1 MSQAGEES
9 KTRSHAERVRKVQ
22 RAAPRRR
29 SAGPKRLSSFSRRLL
44 AGMLV
49 PALGA
54 GLMAAGFAAFSAT
67 SSGASNP
74 PPLGIYEGYEN
85 SSGVHSLGSA
95 IGQQPAYAMDYL
107 DATSWSSMESGAAN
121 EAASWSTSGYSM
133 TFSVPM
139 LPNSGATLADGAA
152 GDYDSYFASIAQGL
166 VANGEASSILRIGW
180 EFNGDWT
187 AWYADSSDS
196 SEFVTY
202 WQQIVNTI
210 RSVPGADFKFEWCPN
225 IGESSATGNLA
236 NYYPGNGY
244 VDYIGEDVYD
254 QAYGSYPGAAQE
266 FSNLET
272 ESGGLNWLTS
282 FAAGQGKPVVL
293 GEWGLG
299 NGPGNAGQAYTD
311 DNEEVSGGDDPTFIN
326 DMAKWMADNSVYEAT
341 YFDFESTALSSNSN
355 PNSYHALIAD
365 FGPGGVAGGPPSS
378 PPPTTTTTTTAP
390 PTTTTTTTAPPPT
403 TTTTTA
409 PPPPSSPPPGT
420 VTITTL
426 ATSEASATS
435 GQESSMVFKVTVTPA
450 VNDTVTVYADGGLV
464 TLCQVTVTTAEG
476 SGSCALSDSQLA
488 AGLYVADA
496 VTPSGP
502 DFIGSFSN
510 FAAFTISS

>member
-1 MSQAGEES
+1 
-9 KTRSHAERVRKVQ
+9 
-22 RAAPRRR
+22 
-29 SAGPKRLSSFSRRLL
+29 
-44 AGMLV
+44 
-49 PALGA
+49 
-54 GLMAAGFAAFSAT
+54 MAAGFAAFSGV
-67 SSGASNP
+67 SSGASSP

-85 SSGVHSLGSA
+85 ASGIHSLGTA

-139 LPNSGATLADGAA
+139 LPESGATLADGAA

-187 AWYADSSDS
+187 TWYADSSDS
-196 SEFVTY
+196 SEFVAF
-202 WQQIVNTI
+202 WQQIVDTM
-210 RSVPGADFKFEWCPN
+210 RSVSGANFKFEWCPN
-225 IGESSATGNLA
+225 IGESSASGNLA

-299 NGPGNAGQAYTD
+299 NGPGNSGQAYTD

-326 DMAKWMADNSVYEAT
+326 DMAKWMADNSVYEAS
-341 YFDFESTALSSNSN
+341 YFDFDSSALSSSSN
-355 PNSYHALIAD
+355 PNSYQALIND
-365 FGPGGVAGGPPSS
+365 FGPGGVAGGSPGAPPTT
-378 PPPTTTTTTTAP
+378 TTTTTTTAP
-390 PTTTTTTTAPPPT
+390 PPTTTTTTAPRPTTTTTTAPPPT

-409 PPPPSSPPPGT
+409 PPPTTTTTTTTTSPLPLPLPLPLVTVAALEPSES
-420 VTITTL
+420 
-426 ATSEASATS
+426 SATS
-435 GQESSMVFKVTVTPA
+435 GGESSMVFKVSVTPA
-450 VNDTVTVYADGGLV
+450 ENDIVDIVEGGQK
-464 TLCQVTVTTAEG
+464 LCQVKVTVSKGT
-476 SGSCALSDSQLA
+476 GSCALTDSQL
-488 AGLYVADA
+488 GPGSYVADA
-496 VTPSGP
+496 VAPPGQG
-502 DFIGSFSN
+502 FAGSFSN
-510 FAAFTISS
+510 FAAFSIIGAG